1 MRSLYFTAAESG
13 LTRAQLRWGESQG
26 RWRWVLRTVYRY
38 GPDAPTDL
46 DRSLALVLSTGGV
59 ASGGLAGVL
68 HGLDGV
74 QLGAPEVTVK
84 TNGSHR
90 RHRVRRR
97 PLDGEAV
104 DIVGFRCTS
113 ALQTLVDLAA
123 VLDDDEWEQALESA
137 LRKNLTTVAV
147 VEAAV
152 EDLSRRRL
160 AGVTR
165 IRRVMAG
172 RPAGAAPTESLLET
186 LFVQLARGLPGLG
199 EPVRQM
205 EVFDDHGLF
214 VARVDLC
221 WPELCLFIEL
231 DGLHHLQQPVHDARR
246 ETAVIAATG
255 WLVGRFTW
263 DEVRRHPVAT
273 RQRLDRL
280 VGQARR
286 RQLGAAS

>member
-26 RWRWVLRTVYRY
+26 RWRRVARTVYRY
-38 GPDAPTDL
+38 GPEEPTHL
-46 DRSLALVLSTGGV
+46 DRSLALVLCTGGI
-59 ASGGLAGVL
+59 ASGALAGVL

-74 QLGAPEVTVK
+74 GLAGPEVTVQA
-84 TNGSHR
+84 NGSHR

-97 PLDGEAV
+97 PLDGPPV
-104 DIVGFRCTS
+104 DIVGFPCTS
-113 ALQTLVDLAA
+113 ALQTLIDLAA
-123 VLDDDEWEQALESA
+123 VLDDDEWEQAMESA
-137 LRKNLTTVAV
+137 LRKNLTTVSV
-147 VEAAV
+147 LEAAV

-160 AGVTR
+160 AGVAR
-165 IRRVMAG
+165 IRRVLAR
-172 RPAGAAPTESLLET
+172 RPLGAAPTESLLET

-221 WPELCLFIEL
+221 WPELGLFIEL

-263 DEVRRHPVAT
+263 GEVRRHPIAT
-273 RQRLDRL
+273 RHRLDRL
-280 VGQARR
+280 VHQARR
-286 RQLGAAS
+286 RRLGAAS